1 MHFLVPKKVSYAVLP
16 LLGYSDLAFVVLQD
30 PVEIRLF
37 HNKAV
42 CGLRSLGLKLC
53 VFPCLQNVDY
63 A

>member
-1 MHFLVPKKVSYAVLP
+1 MLCCHYSIT
-16 LLGYSDLAFVVLQD
+16 YSDLAFVVLQD
-30 PVEIRLF
+30 SVEIGLF
-37 HNKAV
+37 HNTAV